1 VDAIM
6 DSVRNG
12 VNVLF
17 WFAIDIVESAELAAI
32 ISRGPPVETMVTI
45 TDKLR
50 EEGLEVAHLISIGGW
65 NEVHPFTDAGAAAA
79 FQAFKHWN
87 EHDMAR
93 PELGFYG
100 FDGFDWDIEGNDD
113 KASPFNEFTAESLN
127 LMGEMSVLAKRE
139 GYLVTMAPPESYL
152 DPRSSDFSRSLRGT
166 LPEWREL
173 VPEFTYHGLN
183 GYAFLL
189 AKFGKTLLGPI
200 DADDMTVDTFDLVIL
215 QLYESY
221 GHLNHHI
228 EVQNGDPSEWLVD
241 LVHRMSKGW
250 TVQFSSDDTLGCPD
264 SVVQVP
270 PEKLVIGLANA
281 WANDSEKDSAVTG
294 VRKTLF
300 VRPSVFEPALRALPT
315 LRGFAFWTLV
325 HEGDEIGHGDGREPL
340 YMAKELRAIR
350 ERTQ

>member
-1 VDAIM
+1 VLVVCAGACANLLH
-6 DSVRNG
+6 SQLLWASGRNG

-17 WFAIDIVESAELAAI
+17 WFAIDIVESRGLPAI
-32 ISRGPPVETMVTI
+32 ISRGPPLETMVAI
-45 TDKLR
+45 TGRLR

-79 FQAFKHWN
+79 FQAFQHWN

-100 FDGFDWDIEGNDD
+100 FDGIDWDIEGNDD
-113 KASPFNEFTAESLN
+113 KASPFNEFTSESLN

-152 DPRSSDFSRSLRGT
+152 DPWTGGFSRSLRGT

-189 AKFGKTLLGPI
+189 AKFGKTSLGLI
-200 DADDMTVDTFDLVIL
+200 DADDLTVDTFDLVIL

-228 EVQNGDPSEWLVD
+228 EVQNGDPSEWLMD
-241 LVHRMSKGW
+241 LVHRMAKGW
-250 TVQFSSDDTLGCPD
+250 TVQFSSDDTLGYPD
-264 SVVQVP
+264 TVVQVP

-281 WANDSEKDSAVTG
+281 WAHDSQKDSAVAG
-294 VRKTLF
+294 
-300 VRPSVFEPALRALPT
+300 PASYRLRCA
-315 LRGFAFWTLV
+315 
-325 HEGDEIGHGDGREPL
+325 
-340 YMAKELRAIR
+340 
-350 ERTQ
+350 